1 MKKLKH
7 YPSVWQAYPVSVE
20 MFAQFEKD
28 ARTATEDIK
37 DNEVKKSRLKL
48 AFGW

>member
-7 YPSVWQAYPVSVE
+7 YPSVWQAYPFSVE

-28 ARTATEDIK
+28 ARTKAQDFKEK
-37 DNEVKKSRLKL
+37 KAGKSRLKL
-48 AFGW
+48 AFGL